1 MTIIEDVIIRRI
13 SNSRGNET
21 IEVDVRTKNGFGRAA
36 APSGASKG
44 AFEARTLPVP
54 EAISKAKENVIPRLI
69 GLDAAEQNDVD
80 ALLHEIDGTADFSN
94 IGGNV
99 AIAVS
104 MAVAKAA
111 ASSHG
116 VPLYRYLGLGQNLP
130 YPLGNVIGGG
140 AHAPGGTDIQ
150 EFLVLP
156 TGARSMTD
164 AVFAN
169 ASVHKQVKMLLDE
182 KGIPCGKG
190 DEGAWA
196 PKISNEEALMVISEA
211 IVNVVDHMGF
221 EIRAALDVAATV
233 LWNGSA
239 YIYSDV
245 HRSREEQMHYIEELI
260 DRYDLYYV
268 EDPLHEQDF
277 DGFAKLTSGASCLI
291 CGDDL
296 FATDASRIKRGIEIG
311 AANSVLIKPNQVG
324 TVTDAYNTVKIA
336 NANGYICVMSH
347 RSGETPDETIAHLAV
362 AFGTPIIKTGI
373 AGGERIAK
381 LNELIRM
388 EELGGKMAELA

>member
-13 SNSRGNET
+13 SDSRGNET

-36 APSGASKG
+36 APSGASRG

-69 GLDAAEQNDVD
+69 GLDAAELNDVD

-169 ASVHKQVKMLLDE
+169 VSVHKQVKMLLDGR
-182 KGIPCGKG
+182 GILCGKG

-196 PKISNEEALMVISEA
+196 PKISNDEALTVLSEA
-211 IVNVVDHMGF
+211 IVNVMDHMGF

-245 HRSREEQMHYIEELI
+245 QRSIEEQIHYIEELI

-277 DGFAKLTSGASCLI
+277 DGFAKLTSSASCLI

-324 TVTDAYNTVKIA
+324 TVTDAYNAVKIA

-381 LNELIRM
+381 LNELVRM
-388 EELGGKMAELA
+388 EELGGEMAELA